1 MPVYQFKK
9 SPSPEQL
16 AKLFLKKLQVAAPP
30 PDAQTY
36 TSDKPSTI
44 RAVAEY
50 EPMGGVIIAYPGITP
65 PKEPQLPPGGRRAFG
80 IPDELIIRMQQLET
94 SSPVQIF
101 IMGNVSNLE
110 KQLVLENLEE
120 SANRLQL
127 KFKRNLCHFVPW
139 DTDTFWTR
147 DYAPWWVQCK
157 EDKSFNI
164 AKHIYTSLGGGA
176 AGMVEGNEQAD
187 PRTRGGIFRPNDD
200 YGAVKFSDYLNAPIR
215 RWNNAWEQWHKIDPL
230 VKKIPAH
237 GWYFTGLLDVGG
249 NYMVTSDGVLSS
261 SYLVASQNELPGEE
275 KMDDREKIAKRME
288 YIMRQ
293 ANLFMGAST
302 YHVFTDPS
310 GTYIGHI
317 DCWGK
322 FLADNKVLIA
332 RSDVEE
338 INRHF
343 DSISAYLAERGFQVF
358 RVMCQH
364 LYIPDQDEPLTTAA
378 YTNSLILNDHVYVP
392 IAGGSYEKKDE
403 DALTAYREAL
413 PNHTVIGIAGK
424 PEFPWLGTDAM
435 HCRTHG
441 VPRPVVDNWLASQL
455 LPSGTL

>member
-1 MPVYQFKK
+1 MTTHLIKK
-9 SPSPEQL
+9 RPTPEQL
-16 AKLFLKKLQVAAPP
+16 AKTFLKAARVSAPP
-30 PDAQTY
+30 PDARTY
-36 TSDKPSTI
+36 TSDVPSTV

-50 EPMGGVIIAYPGITP
+50 ESMGGVVIAYPGTVAS
-65 PKEPQLPPGGRRAFG
+65 KEPQLPPGGLRAFG
-80 IPDELIIRMQQLET
+80 IPDELIIRMQQLENDE
-94 SSPVQIF
+94 PVQIF
-101 IMGNVSNLE
+101 IMGDVSDPE
-110 KQLVLENLEE
+110 KQQVLNNLEE
-120 SANRLQL
+120 SAEALQL
-127 KFKRNLCHFVPW
+127 KFDRNLCHFVPW

-147 DYAPWWVQCK
+147 DYAPWWIQNK
-157 EDKSFNI
+157 EDKTFSI

-176 AGMVEGNEQAD
+176 AGMVEGDEEGD

-215 RWNNAWEQWHKIDPL
+215 QWNNTWKDWHKIDPS
-230 VKKIPAH
+230 VKKIPPH

-249 NYMVTSDGVLSS
+249 NYMVTSEGVISS
-261 SYLVASQNELPGEE
+261 SYLVATQNELPGEE
-275 KMDDREKIAKRME
+275 QMDDAEKIANRME

-293 ANLFMGAST
+293 TNMFLGAST

-322 FLADNKVLIA
+322 FLSDNKVLIA

-343 DSISAYLAERGFQVF
+343 DGIAAYLGQHDFQVF
-358 RVMCQH
+358 RVLCQH
-364 LYIPDQDEPLTTAA
+364 LYIPHQDDPLTTAA
-378 YTNSLILNDHVYVP
+378 YTNSLILNNHVYVP
-392 IAGGSYEKKDE
+392 IAGGQYKKNDD
-403 DALTAYREAL
+403 DALTIYKEAL
-413 PNHTVIGIAGK
+413 PTHTVIGIAGK

-441 VPRPVVDNWLASQL
+441 VPRDVVDHWLASQL
-455 LPSGTL
+455 LSPKQP